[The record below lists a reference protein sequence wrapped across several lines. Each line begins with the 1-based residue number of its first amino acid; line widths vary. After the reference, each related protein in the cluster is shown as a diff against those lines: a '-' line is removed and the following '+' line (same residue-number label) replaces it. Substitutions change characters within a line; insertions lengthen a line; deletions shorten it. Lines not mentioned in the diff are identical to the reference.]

1 MKPVFTA
8 FAAALLLFV
17 LGCANE
23 GPTGEE
29 LGEQFSRGMRG
40 EGQITPEI
48 DRTNDPY
55 VRPRGGG
62 IDPQPRG

>member
-1 MKPVFTA
+1 MKPLY
-8 FAAALLLFV
+8 AALASVFLLGV

-40 EGQITPEI
+40 EGQVTPDI

-55 VRPRGGG
+55 VKPREGRPEPRG
-62 IDPQPRG
+62 

>member
-1 MKPVFTA
+1 MKPVIVSLATA
-8 FAAALLLFV
+8 LSLGL

-29 LGEQFSRGMRG
+29 LGQQFSRGVRG
-40 EGQITPEI
+40 EGQVMPDI